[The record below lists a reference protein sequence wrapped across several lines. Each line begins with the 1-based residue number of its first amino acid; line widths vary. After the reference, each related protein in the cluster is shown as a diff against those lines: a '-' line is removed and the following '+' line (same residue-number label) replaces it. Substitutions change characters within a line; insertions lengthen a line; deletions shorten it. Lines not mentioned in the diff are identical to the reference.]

1 MLKEIV
7 MILGAIGCIFLLVP
21 MFWLYPWE
29 LFKEVI
35 ITICLVGV
43 LLVYSAFDV
52 KKMLSNKQ
60 KDKAR
65 NFIVIFILAIFLS
78 YIVVFQILPFIA
90 PKLLL

>member
-7 MILGAIGCIFLLVP
+7 IILGATGCIFLLVP
-21 MFWLYPWE
+21 MFWLYPLE
-29 LFKEVI
+29 LFKEVVL
-35 ITICLVGV
+35 TICLVGV

-52 KKMLSNKQ
+52 KKMLANKQ

-78 YIVVFQILPFIA
+78 YIAVFQILPFIA